1 MLKKLRKKERSK
13 AGCRIRISVGR
24 EGDEM
29 FAAPQISTINKVD
42 HQFYYPGRNKVINQ
56 YKNIKSF
63 NSRDSGDEKAEL
75 VYSCGSYVKTVS
87 AVT

>member
-1 MLKKLRKKERSK
+1 MLATNISPNKE
-13 AGCRIRISVGR
+13 
-24 EGDEM
+24 
-29 FAAPQISTINKVD
+29 VD